1 MDDIKVGNKYGYWT
15 VLALDDGQHTN
26 KVLCRCICGKTRWV
40 FRSPLR
46 TGKTKSCGCM
56 AHQDPDYG
64 IKPGARFGYWTALR
78 QKGQLFYCRCV
89 CGRERW
95 APAQHLLQ
103 GRSLSCGCK
112 RLKTRPEESVAALE
126 KGHLLTA
133 NLGKEK
139 LSSKYAG
146 FGRKRNRNSSTG
158 ITGVSVHRQSGRY
171 RAYITVD
178 RKQIGLGYYDDI
190 DAAIAARKAAEQKYF
205 AARQEKAD
213 KIKKK
218 YSKKDGR

>member
-15 VLALDDGQHTN
+15 VIGLADGQHTG
-26 KVLCRCICGKTRWV
+26 KVLCRCQCGTIRWL

-64 IKPGARFGYWTALR
+64 IRPGDHIGYWTIIK
-78 QKGQLFYCRCV
+78 QKGQRFYCRCI

-95 APAQHLLQ
+95 VPAPHLLQ
-103 GRSLSCGCK
+103 GRSISCGC
-112 RLKTRPEESVAALE
+112 RRTESRPEEAAAAME
-126 KGHLLTA
+126 KGHQLTA
-133 NLGKEK
+133 DLGKER
-139 LSSKYAG
+139 LLSKYAG
-146 FGRKRNRNSSTG
+146 FGRKRNKNSGTG
-158 ITGVSVHRQSGRY
+158 ITGVSAYHNGRY

-178 RKQIGLGYYDDI
+178 RKQISLGCYDDI
-190 DAAIAARKAAEQKYF
+190 SDAIAARKAAEQRYF
-205 AARQEKAD
+205 ADRQKKANR
-213 KIKKK
+213 IKKK

>member
-1 MDDIKVGNKYGYWT
+1 M
-15 VLALDDGQHTN
+15 
-26 KVLCRCICGKTRWV
+26 
-40 FRSPLR
+40 
-46 TGKTKSCGCM
+46 
-56 AHQDPDYG
+56 
-64 IKPGARFGYWTALR
+64 
-78 QKGQLFYCRCV
+78 
-89 CGRERW
+89 
-95 APAQHLLQ
+95 
-103 GRSLSCGCK
+103 
-112 RLKTRPEESVAALE
+112 AALE

-133 NLGKEK
+133 DLGKEK

-146 FGRKRNRNSSTG
+146 FGRKRNQNSSTG
-158 ITGVSVHRQSGRY
+158 ITGVSVHRRSGRY

-190 DAAIAARKAAEQKYF
+190 NDAIAARKAAEQKYF

>member
-1 MDDIKVGNKYGYWT
+1 MDDIKVGNQYGYWT

-46 TGKTKSCGCM
+46 LGKTKSCGCM
-56 AHQDPDYG
+56 AHQDPDCG
-64 IKPGARFGYWTALR
+64 IKPGDHIGYWTVIR
-78 QKGQLFYCRCV
+78 QKGQHFYCRCI

-95 APAQHLLQ
+95 VPAAHLLQ

-112 RLKTRPEESVAALE
+112 RLETRTEESAAALE

-133 NLGKEK
+133 DLGKEK
-139 LSSKYAG
+139 LLSKYAG
-146 FGRKRNRNSSTG
+146 FGRKGNKNSSTG
-158 ITGVSVHRQSGRY
+158 ITGVAVHRSGRY

-178 RKQIGLGYYDDI
+178 RKQISLGYYDDI
-190 DAAIAARKAAEQKYF
+190 NDAIAARKAAEQKYF
-205 AARQEKAD
+205 ADRQKKAN
-213 KIKKK
+213 KIISIHNKRH
-218 YSKKDGR
+218 SR

>member
-26 KVLCRCICGKTRWV
+26 KVLCRCICGRERWV

-56 AHQDPDYG
+56 AHQDPGYG
-64 IKPGARFGYWTALR
+64 IKPGDHIGYWTVLR
-78 QKGQLFYCRCV
+78 QKGQRFYCRCV

-95 APAQHLLQ
+95 VPAQHLLQ

-112 RLKTRPEESVAALE
+112 RLETRPEEADKALQQGRDISE
-126 KGHLLTA
+126 ALQA
-133 NLGKEK
+133 EK
-139 LSSKYAG
+139 LSAKYAG
-146 FGRKRNRNSSTG
+146 FGRKRNKNSSTG
-158 ITGVSVHRQSGRY
+158 ITGVSVHQSGRY

-178 RKQIGLGYYDDI
+178 RKQIGLGYYDNVED
-190 DAAIAARKAAEQKYF
+190 AIAARKAAEQKYF